1 MEARPTIATLEERDE
16 TGGVGGVRAAT
27 YLFLVLEAFRLTARG
42 ARIDLSNVTDVSI
55 GRADRRVI
63 AFGAPHSLELRV
75 PSPSMSGEHARIFRE
90 GARFFIEDRG
100 SRNGTFVDGARVE
113 RAELRSGALIELGRT
128 YFIFRTDLVAY
139 DGDPPIVDLDLVEN
153 DDENEGALTLLP
165 DSARAASRLARVASS
180 GASVLVLGPSGTGK
194 ELAAR
199 MVHRTSGRPGA
210 FVAVNCGAL
219 PTSLAEGLLFGHVRG
234 AFSGAVRDEP
244 GLVRSAHRGTLF
256 LDEVADLRPDIQGT
270 LLRVLEQREVLPVGA
285 TRPVAVELGIVS
297 ATHRALRAMVT
308 AGQFRQDL
316 YARLS
321 GFVHVLPPLEK
332 RREDLG
338 TLISSVVRS
347 LRRESLPSLSR
358 AAASQLFSHHW
369 PLNVRELRQA
379 LISALALTSGTVIEE
394 MPITTKNDAEA
405 SARTVS
411 SQDAPE
417 ALRQRLDELLREH
430 QGNVAA
436 VARVMGKGVTQ
447 VRRWMAR
454 FEMAPDAY
462 RGRDVDE

>member
-1 MEARPTIATLEERDE
+1 LEERLE
-16 TGGVGGVRAAT
+16 TGATGGVRATT
-27 YLFLVLEAFRLTARG
+27 YLFLVLEGFRLSARG
-42 ARIDLSNVTDVSI
+42 ARIDLSKVTQVSV
-55 GRADRRVI
+55 GRADRRII
-63 AFGAPHSLELRV
+63 ALGADGSLALGI
-75 PSPSMSGEHARIFRE
+75 PSPSMSGDHARIVRE

-113 RAELRSGALIELGRT
+113 RAELRNGQLVELGRT
-128 YFIFRTDLVAY
+128 YFLFRTDLLAY
-139 DGDPPIVDLDLVEN
+139 DGDPSVVDLDLVDN
-153 DDENEGALTLLP
+153 DAEHEGALTLLP
-165 DSARAASRLARVASS
+165 DGARALGRLARVASS

-199 MVHRTSGRPGA
+199 MVHRTSGRAGA

-219 PTSLAEGLLFGHVRG
+219 PASLAEGLLFGHVRG

-256 LDEVADLRPDIQGT
+256 LDEVADLRPDVQAT

-285 TRPVAVELGIVS
+285 TRPVSVDFGVVS
-297 ATHRALRAMVT
+297 ATHRPLQALVA

-316 YARLS
+316 FARLS
-321 GFVHVLPPLEK
+321 GFVHVLSPLEK

-338 TLISSVVRS
+338 TIISSIVRG

-358 AAASQLFSHHW
+358 NAASQLFEHPW

-379 LISALALTSGTVIEE
+379 LISALALASDAVIEE
-394 MPITTKNDAEA
+394 IPVTTPADDEPPST
-405 SARTVS
+405 SATRPPS

-417 ALRQRLDELLREH
+417 VLQQRLDELLREH
-430 QGNVAA
+430 RGNVAA
-436 VARVMGKGVTQ
+436 VARTMGKGVTQ
-447 VRRWMAR
+447 IRRWMAR
-454 FEMAPDAY
+454 FEMAPDSY
-462 RGRDVDE
+462 RDRDAG